1 MVSLFNLEDDP
12 QEANNLANQ
21 FPDLVKELLEEAE
34 DVLKDAPDQWRGD
47 VIDADAPVSAL
58 QGWISDMRTLGT
70 HFEFGIPFGIYLDDD
85 YDLKQLNY
93 SRLFEDQ
100 AFRRFIIW
108 MKMISVFVV
117 LPFFILYLVYKYMQ

>member
-1 MVSLFNLEDDP
+1 M
-12 QEANNLANQ
+12 
-21 FPDLVKELLEEAE
+21 KELLEEAE

-47 VIDADAPVSAL
+47 VIDADAPVSDL

-70 HFEFGIPFGIYLDDD
+70 HFEFGIPFGIYLDDG

-100 AFRRFIIW
+100 MFRGFIIW
-108 MKMISVFVV
+108 MKMVSVFVV
-117 LPFFILYLVYKYMQ
+117 LPFFYTLSCL